1 MRLFIVAGEPSG
13 DQLGAELIDALRIL
27 GPVELAGVG
36 GEALV
41 KAGLES
47 LFDPSSLAI
56 VGIVEAVPKIPMVW
70 RRVQETVAHAIAF
83 KPDVVVTID
92 SPSFSLEVAE
102 RLRRRLPGVKLV
114 HYAAPQVWAWKA
126 WRAKAMAGYL
136 DHLMALLP
144 FEPPFFD
151 AHGLPTTFVGHP
163 IATRLRDPEAGAAF
177 RTRHRIASNAPVL
190 CLLPGSR
197 RGEVRYLLPT
207 FERTLSLLRERY
219 PDLVAVV
226 PTLSNVAG
234 IVSEAVSRWPVRT
247 IVAMGEDRV
256 GLFEAANAA
265 LTASGTVT
273 LELAAAEL
281 PMVVTY
287 RVSALTAAI
296 VRQVVKVEFA
306 ALPNLIME
314 RAVVPELLQDQ
325 ATPANLANAVI
336 RLLEDDSVRAR
347 QIADLGMTLV
357 RLGRGGDPPALRA
370 ARVVMT
376 VANQGTANELK
387 VKE

>member
-1 MRLFIVAGEPSG
+1 
-13 DQLGAELIDALRIL
+13 
-27 GPVELAGVG
+27 
-36 GEALV
+36 
-41 KAGLES
+41 
-47 LFDPSSLAI
+47 
-56 VGIVEAVPKIPMVW
+56 
-70 RRVQETVAHAIAF
+70 VAHAIAF

-151 AHGLPTTFVGHP
+151 AHGLATTFVGHP
-163 IATRLRDPEAGAAF
+163 IATRVRDPEAGIAF

-190 CLLPGSR
+190 CVLPGSR

-234 IVSEAVSRWPVRT
+234 IVSEAASRWPVRT
-247 IVAMGEDRV
+247 IVAMGDDRI

-336 RLLEDDSVRAR
+336 RLLEDDGVRAR